1 MISKFRQLSIVK
13 LARQSKRVPYA
24 TLQVDLD
31 ITNVRDLEDLIIDT
45 IYAGLLDGR
54 LDQAN
59 AVLNVKSCMARDV
72 RPEED
77 VDAMIIKLV
86 NWQVRQPSG
95 NVSVFSETFHLPPF
109 TCTVGGLFC
118 RRRLLG

>member
-1 MISKFRQLSIVK
+1 MTDKMISKFRQLSIVK

-95 NVSVFSETFHLPPF
+95 NVSIFS
-109 TCTVGGLFC
+109 
-118 RRRLLG
+118 